1 MNNIR
6 TDARR
11 VILDKALLSV
21 PFDGWSQ
28 KSLESGILNSGI
40 EPGIAKDAFPGGIKQ
55 LLNFFMAEAD
65 RQMIEEA
72 SAQGLDKGPIRKRVS
87 GIIRIR
93 LEQLMPHRE
102 AIRRAMALHLL
113 PGQAPNAVVG
123 LWRTVDAIWRIAGDS
138 STDFNYYTK
147 RALLAAI
154 YSATVLRWL
163 EDESGGCIDT
173 WSFMERRIASTMR
186 IQKIKVRAQ
195 NATRLLPNP
204 LSPLRRLRYG
214 R

>member
-1 MNNIR
+1 MNDIR

-11 VILDKALLSV
+11 VILHKVLLSV

-28 KSLESGILNSGI
+28 KSLESAISNSGI
-40 EPGIAKDAFPGGIKQ
+40 EPGIAKDVFPGGIKQ
-55 LLNFFMAEAD
+55 LLHFFMTEAD
-65 RQMIEEA
+65 RLMIEEA
-72 SAQGLDKGPIRKRVS
+72 TAQGLDKGPTGKRIS

-93 LEQLMPHRE
+93 LGQLMPHRE
-102 AIRRAMALHLL
+102 AIRRALALHLL

-123 LWRTVDAIWRIAGDS
+123 LWRTVDAIWHIAGDS

-154 YSATVLRWL
+154 YSTTVLRWL
-163 EDESGGCIDT
+163 EDESAGCIDT

-186 IQKIKVRAQ
+186 IRKIKVRVQ
-195 NATRLLPNP
+195 NAARFLPNP

>member
-1 MNNIR
+1 MSDIH

-11 VILDKALLSV
+11 AILQKALLSA

-28 KSLESGILNSGI
+28 KSLENAISNSGI
-40 EPGIAKDAFPGGIKQ
+40 EPEIAKDTFPGGIKQ

-72 SAQGLDKGPIRKRVS
+72 SAQGLDKGPIRKRIS

-102 AIRRAMALHLL
+102 AIRRALALHLL

-163 EDESGGCIDT
+163 GDESGGCIDT

-186 IQKIKVRAQ
+186 IQKIKIRAQ
-195 NATRLLPNP
+195 NAARFLPNP

>member
-1 MNNIR
+1 MNDIQ

-11 VILDKALLSV
+11 AILHKALLSV

-28 KSLESGILNSGI
+28 KTLESAVSNSGI
-40 EPGIAKDAFPGGIKQ
+40 EPRIAKDAFPEGIKQ
-55 LLNFFMAEAD
+55 LLIYFMAESD

-72 SAQGLDKGPIRKRVS
+72 TAQELAQGPIRKRIS

-93 LEQLMPHRE
+93 LEQLTPHRD
-102 AIRRAMALHLL
+102 AVRRALGFHLL
-113 PGQAPNAVVG
+113 PGQAPNAAVG
-123 LWRTVDAIWRIAGDS
+123 LWRTVDSIWRIAGDS

-163 EDESGGCIDT
+163 EDDSEGFIDT
-173 WSFMERRIASTMR
+173 WSFLERRIAGTMR
-186 IQKIKVRAQ
+186 IQKIKGRVKKAVKI
-195 NATRLLPNP
+195 LPNP
-204 LSPLRRLRYG
+204 LPPLRRFRFG

>member
-1 MNNIR
+1 MNDTRIDVRR
-6 TDARR
+6 T
-11 VILDKALLSV
+11 ILNKALLSA

-28 KSLESGILNSGI
+28 KTLESAISNSGI
-40 EPGIAKDAFPGGIKQ
+40 EAGIVTDAFPGGIKE

-72 SAQGLDKGPIRKRVS
+72 TAQGLDEGPISKRIS

-93 LEQLMPHRE
+93 LEQLTPHRE
-102 AIRRAMALHLL
+102 AIRRALAFQLL
-113 PGQAPNAVVG
+113 PGQGPNAAVS
-123 LWRTVDAIWRIAGDS
+123 LWRTVDAIWYMAGDS

-163 EDESGGCIDT
+163 EDESENCIDT
-173 WSFMERRIASTMR
+173 WTFLERRIASTMR
-186 IQKIKVRAQ
+186 IQKFKG
-195 NATRLLPNP
+195 RLQKTARILPNP
-204 LSPLRRLRYG
+204 LSPLRRFRYG

>member
-1 MNNIR
+1 MNDIR

-11 VILDKALLSV
+11 VILHKALPLV

-28 KSLESGILNSGI
+28 KSLESAIANSGV
-40 EPGIAKDAFPGGIKQ
+40 EPEIANDAFPGGIKQ
-55 LLNFFMAEAD
+55 LLKFFMAEAD

-72 SAQGLDKGPIRKRVS
+72 TAQGLDQATVRNRIS

-93 LEQLMPHRE
+93 LEQLTPHRE
-102 AIRRAMALHLL
+102 AVRRALALHLL

-123 LWRTVDAIWRIAGDS
+123 LWRTVDAIWHIAGDD
-138 STDFNYYTK
+138 STDFNYYTR

-163 EDESGGCIDT
+163 EDESRGCIDT
-173 WSFMERRIASTMR
+173 WSFMERRIAGTMQ
-186 IQKIKVRAQ
+186 IQKIKGRVQKA
-195 NATRLLPNP
+195 AKILPNP
-204 LSPLRRLRYG
+204 LSPLRRFRYG